1 MSVQRKSTGVWQVS
15 GAGRPRG
22 RNAPRLPPAQRREQ
36 LLDAALR
43 VVARDGLARL
53 TMQAVAQEAG
63 VAKPVLYALFPAA
76 PELVAALLRREHAA
90 GMAQVFAAMPADL
103 RGTDP
108 DEEFVAAL
116 MAFLD
121 SVAADPSRWRL
132 ILLPSDG
139 APVGYRDL
147 LGAARNEM
155 LCRGIELLGQGLRLR
170 GGAAEVDVELIGHTL
185 FGFAETLGRMV
196 LSDAQ
201 RFPPARLRP
210 VVHSLL
216 RTVPRAPRD
225 DAG

>member
-1 MSVQRKSTGVWQVS
+1 MWQVS

-22 RNAPRLPPAQRREQ
+22 RNTPRLPPAQRREQ

-63 VAKPVLYALFPAA
+63 VAKPVLYALYPAA

-90 GMAQVFAAMPADL
+90 GMAQVFAAMPTDL
-103 RGTDP
+103 RDSDP
-108 DEEFVAAL
+108 DAEFVAAL

-121 SVAADPSRWRL
+121 AVAADPARWRL

-139 APVGYRDL
+139 APVGYR
-147 LGAARNEM
+147 
-155 LCRGIELLGQGLRLR
+155 ELLGTARDEMVSRGTDLLDQGLRLR
-170 GGAAEVDVELIGHTL
+170 GGAAEVDVELIGHAL

-196 LSDAQ
+196 LSDPH
-201 RFPPARLRP
+201 RFPPDRLRP
-210 VVHSLL
+210 VVRSLL
-216 RTVPRAPRD
+216 RTVPRPPRD
-225 DAG
+225 G